1 MTRYRSLYV
10 NSLTDDLLYEIQNI
24 AALIYYQ
31 CSLRDQDR
39 WLHRIMEKGIWMPE
53 ETDGGGTYY
62 MSVEETLKNMK
73 DKDESK

>member
-1 MTRYRSLYV
+1 M
-10 NSLTDDLLYEIQNI
+10 NKLTDDLLNEIQNI

-53 ETDGGGTYY
+53 ESDDGGTYY
-62 MSVEETLKNMK
+62 MSVEETLKNME
-73 DKDESK
+73 DKE

>member
-1 MTRYRSLYV
+1 M

-39 WLHRIMEKGIWMPE
+39 WLHRIMEKGIWKPE
-53 ETDGGGTYY
+53 LME
-62 MSVEETLKNMK
+62 
-73 DKDESK
+73 DESK

>member
-1 MTRYRSLYV
+1 MNAHMTRYRSLYV

-39 WLHRIMEKGIWMPE
+39 WLHRIMEKGIWQPE
-53 ETDGGGTYY
+53 LME
-62 MSVEETLKNMK
+62 
-73 DKDESK
+73 DESK